1 MHDRDADKPHT
12 AAPPKSIPGDHKDSE
27 QTATE
32 AFPSPRL
39 QASDRV
45 PSTLDKQIAQDRRA
59 AKLGTP
65 AGLPRVVTAHAATPN
80 QGAPAV
86 PPATHGMA
94 QAQVVVANA
103 QERPEATSLQL
114 VEAPSLGDR
123 DMGHLPVA
131 RQENTPERELTDPGH
146 MTPSSSPRH
155 MVRLSGHASI
165 KSLQRG

>member
-12 AAPPKSIPGDHKDSE
+12 AAPPESIPEDHKESE
-27 QTATE
+27 QAATE
-32 AFPSPRL
+32 ASPSPRL
-39 QASDRV
+39 QAGDRV

-59 AKLGTP
+59 AELGTP
-65 AGLPRVVTAHAATPN
+65 AGLPRVATAHAATPK

-86 PPATHGMA
+86 PPATHGAA
-94 QAQVVVANA
+94 QAQVADA

-123 DMGHLPVA
+123 DVGHLPVA

-155 MVRLSGHASI
+155 MVRLSCHAST
-165 KSLQRG
+165 KLLQRE